1 MNDIEK
7 IIKIVIV
14 FTFGFG
20 LMIVV
25 ACVRG
30 LFYNNNSKA
39 PQLLLDLE
47 SFCSWMFDV

>member
-25 ACVRG
+25 ATAKHMSDTVKQ
-30 LFYNNNSKA
+30 YKDSNKS
-39 PQLLLDLE
+39 E
-47 SFCSWMFDV
+47 S

>member
-1 MNDIEK
+1 MNDFEK

-14 FTFGFG
+14 FTFGIG
-20 LMIVV
+20 LIIIV

-30 LFYNNNSKA
+30 LFYDNNSKA